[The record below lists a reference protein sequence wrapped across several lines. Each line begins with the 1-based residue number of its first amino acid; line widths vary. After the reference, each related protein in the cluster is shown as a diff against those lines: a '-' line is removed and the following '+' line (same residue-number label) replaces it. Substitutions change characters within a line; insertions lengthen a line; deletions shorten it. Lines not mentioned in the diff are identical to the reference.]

1 MHKLRRTPAALAG
14 VSFVGA
20 LASTVVSSAL
30 AVGSPVAAQAATA
43 ASVSSSPTLGVRFFG
58 SAGPDKVVLSRAGT
72 PDAPLVV
79 FDTAGPITIGA
90 NCRPAVGDP
99 TTAICAAP
107 IEAGS
112 VLRRIFIS
120 SGGGDDVIAHGA
132 SLPIPLDVNT
142 GPGKDVVN
150 GGPGMDLIAG
160 GSEDDL
166 LRGGAGTDQIAGW
179 TGNDVLEGGPGYG
192 DGLNGG
198 PGDDRLFGGEG
209 DHDNLDG
216 GVGADQIDG
225 GPGDN
230 DTIVY
235 QYRTADVTVRLGINS
250 ENNGEANEND
260 VIKGEIE
267 HILGGAGNDKLVGDD
282 GENTL
287 IGRAGND
294 TLSGRKDRDF
304 LLGGDGDDLLTGNT
318 LPAEPGP
325 NADGAL
331 DFIEGEAGSDICLR
345 SPADDDSATTCEAVV
360 NQN

>member
-1 MHKLRRTPAALAG
+1 MHRPRLAFGALTGA
-14 VSFVGA
+14 SLLGA
-20 LASTVVSSAL
+20 LASTVVSPAI
-30 AVGSPVAAQAATA
+30 AAGSPPTATP

-58 SAGPDKVVLSRAGT
+58 SDAADKVVLSRAGT
-72 PDAPLVV
+72 STAPLVV

-99 TTAICAAP
+99 TTALCAAP

-120 SGGGDDVIAHGA
+120 SGGGDDVIGHGA
-132 SLPIPLDVNT
+132 SLPIPLNVNT

-166 LRGGAGTDQIAGW
+166 LRGGAGTDQIAGAS
-179 TGNDVLEGGPGYG
+179 GNDVLEGGPGYG

-198 PGDDRLFGGEG
+198 SGDDRLFGGEG

-216 GVGADQIDG
+216 GVDADQIDG

-250 ENNGEANEND
+250 ENNGEAGEND
-260 VIKGEIE
+260 LIKGEIE
-267 HILGGAGNDKLVGDD
+267 HVLSGAGNDTLVGDD
-282 GENTL
+282 GQNTL

-294 TLSGRKDRDF
+294 TISGRKAEDLVF
-304 LLGGDGDDLLTGNT
+304 GGDGDDLLTGNI
-318 LPAEPGP
+318 LPAEAGP
-325 NADGAL
+325 NADGIR
-331 DFIEGEAGSDICLR
+331 DFIEGNDGSDVCVS
-345 SPADDDSATTCEAVV
+345 SPADDDSATTCEAVI
-360 NQN
+360 NRD